1 MRVVRGRAS
10 DPETDRDVTAAL
22 LEDAAETGVPA
33 LRVWSPHRQLAFGR
47 RDARAE
53 RYDAAREAAEARGYP
68 PVERSVGGRAVAY
81 TGTTLA
87 FAHARP
93 VEDMRRGLDQRYDDA
108 VTTVIRALRTVGVDA
123 ERGEPPESFCPGA
136 HSVQS
141 AGKIAGVAQ
150 RVRRGAALVSGCV
163 LVADHEEIAGVLEPV
178 YAALAVPFDPGSVGS
193 VARAG
198 GDGDAEAVARAL
210 EDAFVDDRDA
220 TVERVEAETG

>member
-10 DPETDRDVTAAL
+10 DPEADREVTAAL

-53 RYDAAREAAEARGYP
+53 GYDAAREAAEVRGYP

-81 TGTTLA
+81 TGTTIA

-93 VEDMRRGLDQRYDDA
+93 VEDMRRGLNQRYDDA
-108 VTTVIRALRTVGVDA
+108 VATVIRALETVGVNA

-136 HSVQS
+136 HSVQCN
-141 AGKIAGVAQ
+141 GKIAGIAQ
-150 RVRRGAALVSGCV
+150 RVRKGAALVSGCI
-163 LVADHEEIAGVLEPV
+163 LVADHEEISQVLEPV
-178 YAALAVPFDPGSVGS
+178 YAALSVPFDTESVGS

-198 GDGDAEAVARAL
+198 GVDDAEKVAWAL
-210 EDAFVDDRDA
+210 EDAFVEDRET
-220 TVERVEAETG
+220 TVERVEAATG